1 MVPTVAILFA
11 GSGLLTDS
19 FHTTTADAPARAVTS
34 AAGSNAVA
42 PTPQP
47 AVAPA
52 PVEVDVEKQRQLE
65 QIASLQAALEAAREE
80 NAVKDEI
87 VARQATTMSVL
98 SELQPTTPLAQPA
111 APQAVAE
118 APAVVIAAAP
128 QLDTRQ
134 AALTTTPLAAQRFET
149 GQTVA
154 EDTTRCMQDLRN
166 LANQA
171 VIYFPSGGITAD
183 AGGIEQ
189 GRLIGL
195 VAQSCRGVRIRVEGH
210 SDASGDP
217 GANLRLSEQRANQV
231 IQRIAAS
238 GIDTSMFFAEG
249 RGDRQPSG
257 VVGPEPQAFYDRR
270 VEFSIV
276 EEVTQAAVRNN
287 AGAASWIAANCV
299 SNLERAINGTHLFY
313 APRSVALP
321 TRDMDRAMGIAK
333 IAMDCPHARLRIVGH
348 HSADV
353 LSGET
358 PETGRLRAKALR
370 SMLVGRGV
378 TPEQVIIA
386 ARSWPLIDGE
396 LPGSRVS
403 FDLIL
408 EEK

>member
-1 MVPTVAILFA
+1 MVPTAAILFA
-11 GSGLLTDS
+11 GSGVLTNS
-19 FHTTTADAPARAVTS
+19 FYTTTADAPARAVS
-34 AAGSNAVA
+34 ASVETV
-42 PTPQP
+42 TPP
-47 AVAPA
+47 AAAPA
-52 PVEVDVEKQRQLE
+52 PVVEQTAQQA
-65 QIASLQAALEAAREE
+65 QIAALQAALEAAREE
-80 NAVKDEI
+80 NAAKDEI

-98 SELQPTTPLAQPA
+98 SELQPKAPLAQP
-111 APQAVAE
+111 E
-118 APAVVIAAAP
+118 APAPVVETPAVVVAP
-128 QLDTRQ
+128 TPQVDTRQ
-134 AALTTTPLAAQRFET
+134 AALSTTPTAAQLFT
-149 GQTVA
+149 SGQTVA

-166 LANQA
+166 LAGQA
-171 VIYFPSGGITAD
+171 VVYFPSGGVTAD

-217 GANLRLSEQRANQV
+217 GANLRLSQQRATQV

-257 VVGPEPQAFYDRR
+257 VVGPQQRAFYDRR

-276 EEVTQAAVRNN
+276 EGVTQAAVRTTGDTN
-287 AGAASWIAANCV
+287 AWIASNCV
-299 SNLERAINGTHLFY
+299 SNLERAVTGTSLFY

-333 IAMDCPHARLRIVGH
+333 IAMECPHARLRIVGH
-348 HSADV
+348 HSADT
-353 LSGET
+353 LSGEG

-370 SMLVGRGV
+370 SMLVGRGI

-386 ARSWPLIDGE
+386 SPSWPLDDGE
-396 LPGSRVS
+396 LPGSRIS